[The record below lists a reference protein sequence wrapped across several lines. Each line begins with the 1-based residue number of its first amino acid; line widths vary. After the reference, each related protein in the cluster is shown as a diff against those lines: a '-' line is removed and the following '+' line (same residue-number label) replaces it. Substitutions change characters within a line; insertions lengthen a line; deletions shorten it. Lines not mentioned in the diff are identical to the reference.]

1 MHDMTLIN
9 IAFLSDDNAI
19 LTFHCLLC
27 DAIIEI
33 DTQEETVIATA
44 GGDTQVKHRGES
56 QLNLS
61 IEFEEMTG
69 GSDRDTINDLL
80 KDVHFN

>member
-1 MHDMTLIN
+1 MTLIN

-27 DAIIEI
+27 DTIIEI
-33 DTQEETVIATA
+33 NTQDEIVTVKV

-69 GSDRDTINDLL
+69 ERDTINDLL
-80 KDVHFN
+80 RDVHLN